1 MSAVVGIRGAIVCAE
16 NSKSAILSSTL
27 ELLKELIE
35 ANEITEDAVAGVF
48 LTATRD
54 LNAEFPAYAVREMGW
69 RNVAALCAH
78 EMDVPGAMGKVIR
91 VMMFVNQEQPK
102 PVNHRYLGAAQALR
116 PDLAGDQ
123 E

>member
-1 MSAVVGIRGAIVCAE
+1 MSSVVGIRGAIVCAE
-16 NSKSAILSSTL
+16 NSKTAILDATR
-27 ELLKELIE
+27 ELMKELIA
-35 ANEITEDAVAGVF
+35 ANDITENAVAGVF

-78 EMDVPGAMGKVIR
+78 EMEVPGAMQKVIR
-91 VMMFVNQEQPK
+91 IMMFVNQERTK

-116 PDLAGDQ
+116 PDLAG
-123 E
+123 ESE